1 MNDIQIFNNE
11 EFGAVRTTGTPEQ
24 PLFCLADVARVLG
37 LKTSKLVQR
46 LSDDVLSKYPISDSL
61 GREQVTNFI
70 NEDGLYDV
78 ILDSRKP
85 EAKRFRK
92 WVTSEVLPSI
102 RKHGAYM
109 TQQTIEKALAEPDFL
124 IRLAVNLKEER
135 QKRLL
140 VEQEC
145 EHQRTRIV
153 ELGSKVDDLQQEVTE
168 MKDKVSYLDIILATK
183 SSVLVTQIAQDY
195 GESSIRFNR
204 RLKEMNIQYQRGKQW
219 ILYAD
224 YKDCGYVTSETYL
237 IKHKDGTEDVRM
249 NTKWTQKGRRFLYE
263 KLKSVGVIPV
273 IELADTMLISIN
285 KKAIDNIYNEGSQL
299 YHSVNDLVLYATG
312 AAACSTS
319 DLLMVLDN
327 INNSLDLIEKH
338 LNQAYFQTW
347 RYVQLRMGY
356 WKEKVYRT
364 RTKEEIL
371 EDAFSRWKVA
381 GKLDY

>member
-153 ELGSKVDDLQQEVTE
+153 ELGSKVDALHRGAVGHPLQP
-168 MKDKVSYLDIILATK
+168 
-183 SSVLVTQIAQDY
+183 
-195 GESSIRFNR
+195 
-204 RLKEMNIQYQRGKQW
+204 
-219 ILYAD
+219 
-224 YKDCGYVTSETYL
+224 TSEGDE
-237 IKHKDGTEDVRM
+237 HPVSAWQAVD
-249 NTKWTQKGRRFLYE
+249 
-263 KLKSVGVIPV
+263 SVCRLQG
-273 IELADTMLISIN
+273 LRLCD
-285 KKAIDNIYNEGSQL
+285 QR
-299 YHSVNDLVLYATG
+299 DLP
-312 AAACSTS
+312 
-319 DLLMVLDN
+319 
-327 INNSLDLIEKH
+327 H
-338 LNQAYFQTW
+338 
-347 RYVQLRMGY
+347 
-356 WKEKVYRT
+356 
-364 RTKEEIL
+364 
-371 EDAFSRWKVA
+371 
-381 GKLDY
+381 

>member
-1 MNDIQIFNNE
+1 MNNQIKIFDNPT
-11 EFGAVRTTGTPEQ
+11 FGAVRIVTTENNE
-24 PLFCLADVARVLG
+24 PLFCLTDVCQALG
-37 LKTSKLVQR
+37 LRAGHVKER
-46 LSDDVLSKYPISDSL
+46 LSKDVVSTEPLMTAGGIQ
-61 GREQVTNFI
+61 QVSFVY
-70 NEDGLYDV
+70 EDGLYDV

-85 EAKRFRK
+85 EAKAFRK
-92 WVTSEVLPSI
+92 WITSEVLPSI

-273 IELADTMLISIN
+273 IE
-285 KKAIDNIYNEGSQL
+285 
-299 YHSVNDLVLYATG
+299 
-312 AAACSTS
+312 
-319 DLLMVLDN
+319 
-327 INNSLDLIEKH
+327 
-338 LNQAYFQTW
+338 
-347 RYVQLRMGY
+347 
-356 WKEKVYRT
+356 RT
-364 RTKEEIL
+364 
-371 EDAFSRWKVA
+371 
-381 GKLDY
+381 

>member
-1 MNDIQIFNNE
+1 MNDIQIFNNK

-46 LSDDVLSKYPISDSL
+46 LSKYPISDSL

-92 WVTSEVLPSI
+92 WVTSEVLPTI

-124 IRLAVNLKEER
+124 IQLAVNLKEER

-140 VEQEC
+140 AEQEC
-145 EHQRTRIV
+145 EYQRTRIV
-153 ELGSKVDDLQQEVTE
+153 ELGSEVDDLQHEVSE
-168 MKDKVSYLDIILATK
+168 MKDKVSYLDIILANK
-183 SSVLVTQIAQDY
+183 SSVLVTQIAHDY

-204 RLKEMNIQYQRGKQW
+204 RLKDMNIQYQRGKQW
-219 ILYAD
+219 ILYAG

-263 KLKSVGVIPV
+263 KLKSAGVVPV
-273 IELADTMLISIN
+273 IERTTIN
-285 KKAIDNIYNEGSQL
+285 
-299 YHSVNDLVLYATG
+299 
-312 AAACSTS
+312 
-319 DLLMVLDN
+319 
-327 INNSLDLIEKH
+327 
-338 LNQAYFQTW
+338 
-347 RYVQLRMGY
+347 
-356 WKEKVYRT
+356 T
-364 RTKEEIL
+364 R
-371 EDAFSRWKVA
+371 
-381 GKLDY
+381 

>member
-1 MNDIQIFNNE
+1 MDNNIQIFNNE
-11 EFGAVRTTGTPEQ
+11 ELGTIRIMGTPDA
-24 PLFCLADVARVLG
+24 PLFCLGDVCKMLG
-37 LKTSKLVQR
+37 LKSWHVKER
-46 LSDDVLSKYPISDSL
+46 LGDNIVSTEVISDSL
-61 GREQVTNFI
+61 GRQRVVNFI
-70 NEDGLYDV
+70 TEDGLYDV

-109 TQQTIEKALAEPDFL
+109 TQQTIEKALTEPDFL

-273 IELADTMLISIN
+273 IE
-285 KKAIDNIYNEGSQL
+285 
-299 YHSVNDLVLYATG
+299 
-312 AAACSTS
+312 
-319 DLLMVLDN
+319 
-327 INNSLDLIEKH
+327 
-338 LNQAYFQTW
+338 
-347 RYVQLRMGY
+347 
-356 WKEKVYRT
+356 RT
-364 RTKEEIL
+364 
-371 EDAFSRWKVA
+371 
-381 GKLDY
+381 